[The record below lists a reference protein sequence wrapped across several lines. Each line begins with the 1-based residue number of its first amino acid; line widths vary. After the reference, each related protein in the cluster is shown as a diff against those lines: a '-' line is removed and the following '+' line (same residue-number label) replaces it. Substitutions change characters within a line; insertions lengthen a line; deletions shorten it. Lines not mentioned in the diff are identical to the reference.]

1 MNNVKKELCFAA
13 VGGKSPI
20 LRYSTRDLRLSYY
33 LTNALIFLAILAVF
47 GYVKW
52 QQWQYQHNLK
62 NTDSSKNKVV
72 VIDITKLGPP
82 LSITGSEGDATP
94 TTDAARASSPNVGTP
109 KPVQDKDAVVSTIP
123 TQDVISG
130 QSIFAGPGGTSDQTF
145 VVDTGIPSPYVWIP
159 HEVEPAFIYKPRLE
173 YPEPA
178 RIFEYQGTAYIKAFI
193 GIDGSVLRIAIEKT
207 SGYAILDSAAVSYIA
222 KCKFTPAGQQGKPVA
237 VWIGQ
242 TITYKLK

>member
-1 MNNVKKELCFAA
+1 MYNVKKELCFAA

-20 LRYSTRDLRLSYY
+20 LRYSTRDLRLSFY
-33 LTNALIFLAILAVF
+33 LTNALIFLAIFAVF
-47 GYVKW
+47 GYLKY
-52 QQWQYQHNLK
+52 QQWQYQRNLL
-62 NTDSSKNKVV
+62 NVDSSKTN
-72 VIDITKLGPP
+72 VILIPVYKLGPP
-82 LSITGSEGDATP
+82 LSITGPEGDAMP
-94 TTDAARASSPNVGTP
+94 TTAAAAVSRPNVGTP
-109 KPVQDKDAVVSTIP
+109 VPVPDAKAVESTIP

-130 QSIFAGPGGTSDQTF
+130 QSIFSGQEGTSDKTF
-145 VVDTGIPSPYVWIP
+145 VVDTGIPNPDVWIP

-178 RIFEYQGTAYIKAFI
+178 RIFENQGTAYIKAFI

-207 SGYAILDSAAVSYIA
+207 SGYAILDSAAVSYIT
-222 KCKFTPAGQQGKPVA
+222 KCKFTPARQQGKPVS

>member
-33 LTNALIFLAILAVF
+33 LTNAFIFLAIFAVF
-47 GYVKW
+47 GYIKW

-62 NTDSSKNKVV
+62 NADSSKNKVV
-72 VIDITKLGPP
+72 VIDVTKLGPP
-82 LSITGSEGDATP
+82 ISITGPEGDAIP
-94 TTDAARASSPNVGTP
+94 TEGAAAVSRPNVGTP
-109 KPVQDKDAVVSTIP
+109 VPVPDAKAVESTIP

-130 QSIFAGPGGTSDQTF
+130 QSIFSGQEGTSDKTF

-159 HEVEPAFIYKPRLE
+159 HEVEPAFKYKPRLE

-178 RIFEYQGTAYIKAFI
+178 RIFEYQGTAYIKAYI

-222 KCKFTPAGQQGKPVA
+222 KCKFTPALQQGKPVA